1 MSLTES
7 GAASPGL
14 AQVAALGGGPERTSL
29 SGGAHGGQIL
39 LLALTLTARWEDA
52 GREAEPPT
60 HRPPAE
66 PWGLQR

>member
-14 AQVAALGGGPERTSL
+14 AQVAALGGGPERTSH
-29 SGGAHGGQIL
+29 SGGAHGGQML
-39 LLALTLTARWEDA
+39 LLALILTARWEDG

-60 HRPPAE
+60 HSPLAE